1 MQLDFPYHFDGSQ
14 RTSGTSEADHIRDLI
29 EQILFTNPGERVNR
43 PDFGAGIY
51 RLLFAPV
58 SPEQA
63 ATTEFVIR
71 AALQQ
76 HLGRRIEVT
85 EIRAEAVDAAILITI
100 TYRLLRSGA
109 EASASFRLGDGS

>member
-1 MQLDFPYHFDGSQ
+1 MQIDFPYHFDGRQ
-14 RTSGTSEADHIRDLI
+14 RSSDTSEADHIRDLI
-29 EQILFTNPGERVNR
+29 EQILFTSPGERVNR

-58 SPEQA
+58 SAEQA

-71 AALQQ
+71 GALQQ

-85 EIRAEAVDAAILITI
+85 GITAEAIDAAIHLTI
-100 TYRLLRSGA
+100 AYRLLRTGA
-109 EASASFRLGDGS
+109 PGSASFRLGDGP

>member
-1 MQLDFPYHFDGSQ
+1 MQVDFPYHFDGRE
-14 RTSGTSEADHIRDLI
+14 RTSDTSEQDHIRDLI
-29 EQILFTNPGERVNR
+29 EQILFTSPGERVNR

-58 SPEQA
+58 SAEQA

-71 AALQQ
+71 GALQQ

-85 EIRAEAVDAAILITI
+85 DITAEAIDASIHITVA
-100 TYRLLRSGA
+100 YRILRSGTL
-109 EASASFRLGDGS
+109 STASFRLGDAT